1 MQIAKRKIGPDH
13 LPYIVAE
20 IGANHSGSLGL
31 AMDSIIAAIDAGASA
46 CKIQCYTADTITFKG
61 DRDEYIVKSGPWKG
75 QHLHDLYKS
84 AETPPSMV
92 SALFDFAKKN
102 KITLFASVFDFSG
115 VDLVV
120 SLGAPAIKVASFEI
134 VDTPLIGYAART
146 GLPMIISTGMAT
158 TKEIMDAANTFYRE
172 RLLPEGQLALLHCIS
187 NYPAKA
193 AEANLPAL
201 GPLSELLG
209 KRHVVG
215 FSDHTLGIGSAVAAV
230 VYGASIIEKHFI
242 LDRSHG
248 GPDSSFSLEPS
259 EFAQLTKACKE
270 AWQAIQWA
278 PQKLQPNLQYRKSVH
293 VTADISSGDS
303 FSTDNCRILR
313 PASGLSPSF
322 YPTILAGVATCDL
335 KAGTPLKSE
344 MVSTL
349 C

>member
-13 LPYIVAE
+13 PPYIVAE
-20 IGANHSGSLGL
+20 LSGNHNGSLGL
-31 AMDSIIAAIDAGASA
+31 AMDSIVAAVDAGADA
-46 CKIQCYTADTITFKG
+46 VKIQCYTADTITFKG
-61 DRDEYIVKSGPWKG
+61 DGDEYIVKSGPWKG
-75 QHLHDLYKS
+75 QHLHSLYKS

-92 SALFDFAKKN
+92 RDLFGFAQKN

-120 SLGAPAIKVASFEI
+120 SLGTPAIKIASFEI
-134 VDTPLIGYAART
+134 VDTPLISYAAQT
-146 GLPMIISTGMAT
+146 KLPMIISTGMAT
-158 TKEIMDAANTFYRE
+158 TQEITNAMNEVY
-172 RLLPEGQLALLHCIS
+172 PHNKQLALLHCIS
-187 NYPAKA
+187 NYPASPK
-193 AEANLPAL
+193 EANLTAL

-230 VYGASIIEKHFI
+230 AYGASIIEKHFI
-242 LDRSHG
+242 LDRKLG
-248 GPDSSFSLEPS
+248 GPDSSFSMEPS

-278 PQKLQPNLQYRKSVH
+278 PQKLQPNLAYRKSVH
-293 VTADISSGDS
+293 VTCDISSGDS
-303 FSTDNCRILR
+303 FSKDNCQILR